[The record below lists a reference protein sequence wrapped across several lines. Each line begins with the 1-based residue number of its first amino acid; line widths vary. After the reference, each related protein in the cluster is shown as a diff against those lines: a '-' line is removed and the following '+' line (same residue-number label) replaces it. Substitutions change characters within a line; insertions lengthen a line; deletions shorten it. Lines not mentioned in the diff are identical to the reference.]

1 MLSKEEAIAKVVT
14 GEEVKSACLSKK
26 IAKVKCRE
34 CSICHTALNYHV
46 QGEDVFFDSS
56 CDCTSSGGWQ
66 ARTWEDAARIINI
79 QTNPIIK
86 VKFMEEF
93 GFDVNQ

>member
-1 MLSKEEAIAKVVT
+1 MLSKEEAFAKVVT

-26 IAKVKCRE
+26 ITKVKCRE
-34 CSICHTALNYHV
+34 CSICRTALNYHV

-56 CDCTSSGGWQ
+56 CDCTSSDGWQ
-66 ARTWEDAARIINI
+66 ARTWEDVARLINI
-79 QTNPIIK
+79 QTNPTVK

-93 GFDVNQ
+93 GFDVHQ